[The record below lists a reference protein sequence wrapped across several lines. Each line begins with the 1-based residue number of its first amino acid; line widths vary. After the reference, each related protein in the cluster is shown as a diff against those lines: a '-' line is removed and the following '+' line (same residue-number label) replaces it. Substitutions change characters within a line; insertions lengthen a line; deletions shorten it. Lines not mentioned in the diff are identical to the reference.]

1 MKKRKIPFRFLFAL
15 LSILLLISC
24 TKDSVLDA
32 PHATTFSAQYRQ
44 SELLGLIGTYHN
56 EALTY
61 IATNHTWVNN
71 TAADAASVFE
81 ELNEYF
87 SPYGIGY
94 EEHEMDGLIDAIV
107 NDIDNKELYTNPA
120 AYWESFRNSERAS
133 GLSWVALQ
141 YIDEIY
147 SIMSEER
154 ADLAPGQ
161 KLLVMKQD
169 LLDLKEAYST
179 ETWTTNEHEKEL
191 VEGTLNIALAS
202 SEFWSVYQNPEIPA
216 DLIVQ
221 VDALAYLGGWGYAYF
236 IEEDPNS
243 NSRIKK
249 GLWAAGFASSG
260 GLIK

>member
-1 MKKRKIPFRFLFAL
+1 MKTRKTPARFLFAL
-15 LSILLLISC
+15 LSILLLTGC
-24 TKDSVLDA
+24 AKDSVLDA
-32 PHATTFSAQYRQ
+32 PPVTTFSTHRQ
-44 SELLGLIGTYHN
+44 SELLDLLGVYHN
-56 EALTY
+56 EALTH
-61 IATNHTWVNN
+61 IATNHIWANH
-71 TAADAASVFE
+71 TATDAASVFE
-81 ELNEYF
+81 ELNDYF

-94 EEHEMDGLIDAIV
+94 EEHEMDGVIDSIV

-133 GLSWVALQ
+133 DLSLVALQ

-169 LLDLKEAYST
+169 LLDLKEAYSA
-179 ETWTTNEHEKEL
+179 ETWTANEHEREL
-191 VEGTLNIALAS
+191 VEGMLNIALAS
-202 SEFWSVYQNPEIPA
+202 SEFWSVYENPEIPA

-236 IEEDPNS
+236 IEDDPNS